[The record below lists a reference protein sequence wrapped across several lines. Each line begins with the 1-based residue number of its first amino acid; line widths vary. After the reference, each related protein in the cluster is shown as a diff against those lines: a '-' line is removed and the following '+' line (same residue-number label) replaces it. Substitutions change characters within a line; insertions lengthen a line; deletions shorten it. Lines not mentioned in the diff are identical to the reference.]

1 MHGKKTL
8 SQLSPYQQ
16 GKQIEEIQRE
26 YGLEKI
32 VKLSSNENP
41 FGNSTKVSENL
52 LAHTSTFNVYPDG
65 HATELRSEMAKKLHI
80 NEDELI
86 FGNGSDELVQIICRT
101 FLESGANTVMAT
113 PTFPQYRHHAIIEGA
128 SIKEVPTKSGY
139 HDLDSMLEVIDED
152 TRIVWI
158 CSPDNPT
165 GTLLSKE
172 AFYNF
177 MDQCPKEVLVILDEA
192 YYEYIDPALDFDAL
206 ENRSLYKNIIILRTF
221 SKAYGLAGLR
231 IGYGIMDEAIAAK
244 INIVRGPFNTSL
256 ISQQAALLAMHDHQF
271 IDDTV
276 MKNRAIM
283 HDFQAFLAD
292 IGWSYYD
299 SQTNFILISTPIS
312 GTEVFEYL
320 LKNGYIIRPGELLGY
335 PNTIR
340 VTIGLD
346 ADMKQLQNLLYQL
359 HLHINN
365 EV

>member
-16 GKQIEEIQRE
+16 GKQTEDIQRE

-41 FGNSTKVSENL
+41 FGNSSEVSENL
-52 LAHTSTFNVYPDG
+52 LPQTSTFNIYPDG
-65 HATELRSEMAKKLHI
+65 HASDLRTEMAKKLHI
-80 NEDELI
+80 NEDELV
-86 FGNGSDELVQIICRT
+86 FGNGSDELVQIISRT
-101 FLESGANTVMAT
+101 FLEPGVNAVMAT
-113 PTFPQYRHHAIIEGA
+113 PTFPQYKHHATIEGA
-128 SIKEVPTKSGY
+128 SIKEVPTTSGY
-139 HDLDSMLEVIDED
+139 HDLDGMLEAIDED

-165 GTLLSKE
+165 GTLLPKA

-192 YYEYIDPALDFDAL
+192 YYEYINPALDFDIL
-206 ENRSLYKNIIILRTF
+206 ENRSRYKNIVILRTF

-231 IGYGIMDEAIAAK
+231 VGYGVMDEAIAAK
-244 INIVRGPFNTSL
+244 VNIVRSPFNTTS
-256 ISQQAALLAMHDHQF
+256 ITQQAALLAMHDDQF
-271 IDDTV
+271 IEDTV
-276 MKNRAIM
+276 RKNRSTM
-283 HDFQAFLAD
+283 RDFQVFLD
-292 IGWSYYD
+292 GIGWSYYD
-299 SQTNFILISTPIS
+299 SQANFLLIATPIS
-312 GTEVFEYL
+312 GTEVSDYL

-340 VTIGLD
+340 VTIGLET
-346 ADMKQLQNLLYQL
+346 DMKQLQDLLEQL
-359 HLHINN
+359 HLHVNN